1 MDICDDGS
9 TSVNATE
16 ASIALSSLRE
26 HVFQQWTS
34 RVTAAVPE
42 AAELGEKVVTSALQ
56 RFFDEIIDTL
66 RKTPDLPNE
75 TSQAS
80 VISLHARDRA
90 NSTAYGPRELLHELQ
105 LFRQSLFETAD
116 ASGLR
121 LAQQDRATIARTV
134 DAGALE
140 AMDAFAL
147 AHREISETFI
157 ACLAH
162 DLRNPLNVA
171 NASAQLIQAKS
182 IDDNVLR
189 LARRVCAK
197 LINVDEM
204 IGTLLDAMAVNG
216 RKKLRLKVT
225 SFDMKSLVDE
235 IAADMSLPDHPIIST
250 GEASVGF
257 WCRSSMRRAF
267 ENLLSNAQKYGAPRV
282 PIKVHTEKSSEGLVL
297 SVHNDGPAIP
307 ENEMHRLFSAFH
319 RLADIDIKGWG
330 LGLPLVQLVV
340 ESHGGTV
347 GVSSTASVGTTFTI
361 QLPIDCKACSSDFS
375 EKN

>member
-9 TSVNATE
+9 TSVNLTE

-34 RVTAAVPE
+34 CVTAAIPE
-42 AAELGEKVVTSALQ
+42 AAELREKVVTSSLQ
-56 RFFDEIIDTL
+56 KFFDEIIDTL
-66 RKTPDLPNE
+66 RKTPHLSNE

-116 ASGLR
+116 ANGLQ
-121 LAQQDRATIARTV
+121 LAQQDRAIIARTV

-147 AHREISETFI
+147 AHREIGETFI

-171 NASAQLIQAKS
+171 NASAQLIQVKS

-216 RKKLRLKVT
+216 RKKLRLKIT

-250 GEASVGF
+250 GKASVGF
-257 WCRSSMRRAF
+257 WCRSSMKRVF
-267 ENLLSNAQKYGAPRV
+267 ENLLSNAQKYGAPRA
-282 PIKVHTEKSSEGLVL
+282 PIKVHTEKSPGGLVL
-297 SVHNDGPAIP
+297 SIHNDGPAIP

-347 GVSSTASVGTTFTI
+347 VVSSTVSVGTTFTI

-375 EKN
+375 GKS

>member
-1 MDICDDGS
+1 MRSYI
-9 TSVNATE
+9 V
-16 ASIALSSLRE
+16 SSLAGEPGAASAGLAAVRE
-26 HVFQQWTS
+26 DVFQLWVS
-34 RVTAAVPE
+34 RVHQSIWE
-42 AAELGEKVVTSALQ
+42 AAEPINKILTPALQ
-56 RFFDEIIDTL
+56 KFFDEIIDAL
-66 RKTPDLPNE
+66 KNAGSFSGE
-75 TSQAS
+75 NATSS
-80 VISLHARDRA
+80 VISLHARERA

-105 LFRQSLFETAD
+105 LFRQTIFEIAD
-116 ASGLR
+116 ANNLH
-121 LAQQDRATIARTV
+121 LAPPDRAVIARTV

-147 AHREISETFI
+147 AHREIGETFI

-171 NASAQLIQAKS
+171 NASAQLIQVKAA
-182 IDDNVLR
+182 DDNVLR

-216 RKKLRLKVT
+216 RKKLRLKIS

-235 IAADMSLPDHPIIST
+235 VAADMSQPGGAVLGT
-250 GEASVGF
+250 GASFPGF
-257 WCRSSMRRAF
+257 WCRTSMRRVL
-267 ENLLSNAQKYGAPRV
+267 ENLLSNAQKYGTPGSPV
-282 PIKVHTEKSSEGLVL
+282 KVHVENVLGDLVIT
-297 SVHNDGPAIP
+297 VHNAGPAIP
-307 ENEMHRLFSAFH
+307 EYEMHRLFSTFH

-347 GVSSTASVGTTFTI
+347 AVSSTASSGTIFTI
-361 QLPIDCKACSSDFS
+361 RLPADCRACAT
-375 EKN
+375 EP

>member
-1 MDICDDGS
+1 MDICDDGL
-9 TSVNATE
+9 TSVNAIE

-26 HVFQQWTS
+26 DVFQQWTS
-34 RVTAAVPE
+34 RVTVAIPE
-42 AAELGEKVVTSALQ
+42 AAELREKVVTSALQ

-66 RKTPDLPNE
+66 RKTPHLSNE

-116 ASGLR
+116 ASGLQ
-121 LAQQDRATIARTV
+121 LAQQDRAIIARTV

-147 AHREISETFI
+147 AHREIGETFI

-171 NASAQLIQAKS
+171 NASAQLIQVKS

-216 RKKLRLKVT
+216 RKKLRLKIT

-257 WCRSSMRRAF
+257 WCRSSMKRVF
-267 ENLLSNAQKYGAPRV
+267 ENLLSNAQKYGAPRA
-282 PIKVHTEKSSEGLVL
+282 PIKVHTEKSPGGLVL
-297 SVHNDGPAIP
+297 SIHNDGPVIP

-347 GVSSTASVGTTFTI
+347 VVSSTASVGTTFTI
-361 QLPIDCKACSSDFS
+361 QLPIDCQACSSDS
-375 EKN
+375 SGKS